1 MCPNSDAATAID
13 AYGVRGCYADVA
25 ELGQASR
32 AFEAVAGEDRGNIV
46 RDHFPPVERVADV
59 SDAERIEDL
68 SDLSDE
74 QLDRMREVRDEARR
88 KNKLKETDD

>member
-1 MCPNSDAATAID
+1 MQRQ
-13 AYGVRGCYADVA
+13 RG
-25 ELGQASR
+25 EL
-32 AFEAVAGEDRGNIV
+32 VPIIV
-46 RDHFPPVERVADV
+46 DHFPPVERVADV

-88 KNKLKETDD
+88 KNEFGGNR